1 MTEMPRR
8 VLVADSDYGFAQR
21 LRVELEARGHVVE
34 IVSDGLSAINMLK
47 TRPFDGVVVD
57 TDLMTMGGLQVLE
70 TMMQMDRALPV
81 VVTSARDEQGLE
93 RQVKQAGAQACISK
107 PCSPGEVVDA
117 LLRAARVGVGRSPRR
132 RPSVTLASPEPGH
145 ALLIECPGGQV
156 QGRLSSKL
164 LAKHPASLAVAA
176 PRRDR
181 EPVSLPFGARVMVG
195 FPMPDGWYQFETSV
209 LGATSYGG
217 QPAVLLAQ
225 PKLVSHIQRR
235 RYARSR
241 GAFSV
246 ELKGEQAMAPGV
258 GQDAGEGGIRVLT
271 ESALPVG
278 AQVLC
283 RVEAAASGQRL
294 TLSGT
299 VIWIQELRDNGHR
312 YRTGIQFRA
321 LSSAERKRL
330 RAWMERL
337 GQPQQDA
344 AGSHRGFNSGLSA
357 II

>member
-1 MTEMPRR
+1 MPRR

-21 LRVELEARGHVVE
+21 LRVELEARGHIVE

-57 TDLMTMGGLQVLE
+57 TDLITVGGLQVLQ
-70 TMMQMDRALPV
+70 TMMEMDRALPV
-81 VVTSARDEQGLE
+81 VVTSARDRQGLE
-93 RQVKQAGAQACISK
+93 RQLKQAGTQVYVSK

-117 LLRAARVGVGRSPRR
+117 LLQATRVGVGRSPGR
-132 RPSVTLASPEPGH
+132 RPSVTLASPEPGQV
-145 ALLIECPGGQV
+145 LLIECPGAQV

-225 PKLVSHIQRR
+225 PKLVSHVQRR

-241 GAFSV
+241 GAFSA
-246 ELKGEQAMAPGV
+246 ELEGEQAMAPGI
-258 GQDAGEGGIRVLT
+258 GQDAGEGGIGVLT
-271 ESALPVG
+271 ESALRVG
-278 AQVLC
+278 ARVLC
-283 RVEAAASGQRL
+283 RIEAAPSGQRL

-299 VIWIQELRDNGHR
+299 VVWIQELRDNGHR
-312 YRTGIQFRA
+312 YRTGVEFRA
-321 LSSAERKRL
+321 LSPAERKRL
-330 RAWMERL
+330 RAWMEHL
-337 GQPQQDA
+337 GQPGQDT
-344 AGSHRGFNSGLSA
+344 AGSHPSFSSGLPA
-357 II
+357 LV